1 MFMILNKIIGSN
13 LIIQNSRINLNKTTI
28 PHAQLIVDENYSG
41 GLIIALYISLI
52 LMKKMEA
59 LDKKLASNEKI
70 SSLFQDPDLLFLIP
84 LPDSKSTV
92 NQHFNDW
99 MSFIESSPFG
109 DCRDWLSRIN
119 YENANGIIST
129 ETVNNLHKSLSLKS
143 YQNENKICI
152 IWESS
157 KLNDQASNKL
167 LKLLEDPPKN
177 TYFILTSNSENSILP
192 TIRSRC
198 QITKIPRIKKT
209 LLSTILESVDCDK
222 NEVDFISKKC
232 DGNMR
237 IAMSLLEKKED
248 DFNLES
254 FLVNFLRIAY
264 KAKFDKKSAI
274 DLINWSNKIS
284 SESKSFKIQFL
295 IFMEYFIREAMLIS
309 YKADKISA
317 FKSSINFDLKKFS
330 KFIHSVN
337 IEPFF
342 NLISISKYGLERNA
356 NSKILFSNFSFEV
369 CELLNLK
376 ES

>member
-1 MFMILNKIIGSN
+1 MILDKIISSK
-13 LIIQNSRINLNKTTI
+13 LIIQNSRINLNKNSI

-41 GLIIALYISLI
+41 GLVTALYISLI
-52 LMKKMEA
+52 LLNKMEV
-59 LDKKLASNEKI
+59 LDKRLTSNEKI
-70 SSLFQDPDLLFLIP
+70 SNLFQDPDLLFLVP

-92 NQHFNDW
+92 NQYFNDW
-99 MSFIESSPFG
+99 ISFIESSPFG
-109 DCRDWLSRIN
+109 DYSDWLSKIDYKN
-119 YENANGIIST
+119 SNGIIST
-129 ETVNNLHKSLSLKS
+129 ESVNNLHKSLSLKS
-143 YQNENKICI
+143 YQNENKVCI

-157 KLNDQASNKL
+157 KLNIQASNKL
-167 LKLLEDPPKN
+167 LKILEDPPKN

-192 TIRSRC
+192 TVRSRC
-198 QITKIPRIKKT
+198 QITKITKIKKA
-209 LLSTILESVDCDK
+209 LLYSILESIGCDK
-222 NEVDFISKKC
+222 DEINFISKKSS
-232 DGNMR
+232 GNMR
-237 IAMSLLEKKED
+237 IAMSILEKKD
-248 DFNLES
+248 SGVNFES

-264 KAKFDKKSAI
+264 KAKFDKRSAL
-274 DLINWSNKIS
+274 DLLNWSNKIS
-284 SESKSFKIQFL
+284 AETKSFKLEFL
-295 IFMEYFIREAMLIS
+295 IFMEYFLREAMLIS
-309 YKADKISA
+309 YKVNEISS

>member
-52 LMKKMEA
+52 LLKKMEA
-59 LDKKLASNEKI
+59 LDKKLTSNEKI

-167 LKLLEDPPKN
+167 LK
-177 TYFILTSNSENSILP
+177 Y
-192 TIRSRC
+192 
-198 QITKIPRIKKT
+198 
-209 LLSTILESVDCDK
+209 
-222 NEVDFISKKC
+222 
-232 DGNMR
+232 
-237 IAMSLLEKKED
+237 
-248 DFNLES
+248 
-254 FLVNFLRIAY
+254 
-264 KAKFDKKSAI
+264 
-274 DLINWSNKIS
+274 
-284 SESKSFKIQFL
+284 
-295 IFMEYFIREAMLIS
+295 
-309 YKADKISA
+309 
-317 FKSSINFDLKKFS
+317 
-330 KFIHSVN
+330 
-337 IEPFF
+337 
-342 NLISISKYGLERNA
+342 
-356 NSKILFSNFSFEV
+356 
-369 CELLNLK
+369 
-376 ES
+376 

>member
-1 MFMILNKIIGSN
+1 MVMILNKIISSN
-13 LIIQNSRINLNKTTI
+13 LIIQNSRINLNKNSI

-41 GLIIALYISLI
+41 GLIVALYISLI
-52 LMKKMEA
+52 LLKKKDL
-59 LDKKLASNEKI
+59 LDKKIASGEKVSI
-70 SSLFQDPDLLFLIP
+70 LFQDPDLLFLIP

-92 NQHFNDW
+92 NQHFNEW
-99 MSFIESSPFG
+99 ISFIDSSPFG
-109 DCRDWLSRIN
+109 DFTDWLSKIN

-129 ETVNNLHKSLSLKS
+129 ECVNTLHRSLSLKS
-143 YQNENKICI
+143 YNNENKICI

-157 KLNDQASNKL
+157 KLNIQASNKL

-177 TYFILTSNSENSILP
+177 TYFILTTNSENSILP

-198 QITKIPRIKKT
+198 QITKIPRITKP
-209 LLSTILESVDCDK
+209 LLSSILESVDFDK
-222 NEVDFISKKC
+222 GEIEFISKKC
-232 DGNMR
+232 NGNLR
-237 IAMSLLEKKED
+237 IAISLLEKRMDKVN
-248 DFNLES
+248 FES
-254 FLVNFLRIAY
+254 FLVDFLRIAY
-264 KAKFDKKSAI
+264 KAKFDKKSAL

-284 SESKSFKIQFL
+284 GESKSFKLEFL

-309 YKADKISA
+309 YKADEISS

-337 IEPFF
+337 IEPLF
-342 NLISISKYGLERNA
+342 NLISSSKYGLERNA

-369 CELLNLK
+369 CDLLNIK

>member
-1 MFMILNKIIGSN
+1 MILNKIISSK
-13 LIIQNSRINLNKTTI
+13 LIIQNSGINLNRNSI

-41 GLIIALYISLI
+41 GLITALYISLI
-52 LMKKMEA
+52 LLKKIEV
-59 LDKKLASNEKI
+59 LEKRLASNEKI
-70 SSLFQDPDLLFLIP
+70 SNLFQDPDLLFLVP

-92 NQHFNDW
+92 NQHFSDW
-99 MSFIESSPFG
+99 ISFIESSPFG
-109 DCRDWLSRIN
+109 DYSDWLSKIDYKN
-119 YENANGIIST
+119 SNGIIST
-129 ETVNNLHKSLSLKS
+129 ESVNNLHRSLGLKS
-143 YQNENKICI
+143 YQNENKVCI

-157 KLNDQASNKL
+157 KLNIQASNKL
-167 LKLLEDPPKN
+167 LKILEDPPKN

-192 TIRSRC
+192 TVRSRC
-198 QITKIPRIKKT
+198 QITKIMKIKKT
-209 LLSTILESVDCDK
+209 LLYSILESIGYDK
-222 NEVDFISKKC
+222 DKINFISSESS
-232 DGNMR
+232 GNMR
-237 IAMSLLEKKED
+237 IAMSLLEKKDSEV
-248 DFNLES
+248 NLES

-264 KAKFDKKSAI
+264 KAKFDKRSAL

-284 SESKSFKIQFL
+284 VEPKSFKLEFL

-309 YKADKISA
+309 YKVDEISS

-342 NLISISKYGLERNA
+342 NLISRSKYALERNA

>member
-1 MFMILNKIIGSN
+1 
-13 LIIQNSRINLNKTTI
+13 
-28 PHAQLIVDENYSG
+28 
-41 GLIIALYISLI
+41 
-52 LMKKMEA
+52 MET

-109 DCRDWLSRIN
+109 DYSDWLSKIN

-198 QITKIPRIKKT
+198 QITKIPRITKT

-222 NEVDFISKKC
+222 NEIDFISKKC

-237 IAMSLLEKKED
+237 TAMSLFEKKED

-254 FLVNFLRIAY
+254 FLVDFLRIAY

>member
-1 MFMILNKIIGSN
+1 MILNKIISSK
-13 LIIQNSRINLNKTTI
+13 LIIQNSGINLNRNSI
-28 PHAQLIVDENYSG
+28 PHAQLIIDENYSG
-41 GLIIALYISLI
+41 GLITALYISLI
-52 LMKKMEA
+52 LLKKIEV
-59 LDKKLASNEKI
+59 LEKRLASNEKI
-70 SSLFQDPDLLFLIP
+70 SNLFQDPDLLFLVP

-92 NQHFNDW
+92 NQHFSDW
-99 MSFIESSPFG
+99 ISFIESSPFG
-109 DCRDWLSRIN
+109 DYSDWLSEIDYKN
-119 YENANGIIST
+119 SNGIIST
-129 ETVNNLHKSLSLKS
+129 ESVNNLHRSLGLKS
-143 YQNENKICI
+143 YQNENKVCI

-157 KLNDQASNKL
+157 KLNIQASNKL
-167 LKLLEDPPKN
+167 LKILEDPPKN

-192 TIRSRC
+192 TVRSRC
-198 QITKIPRIKKT
+198 QITKIMKIKKT
-209 LLSTILESVDCDK
+209 LLYSILESIGYDRDK
-222 NEVDFISKKC
+222 INFISRKSS
-232 DGNMR
+232 GNMR
-237 IAMSLLEKKED
+237 IAMSLLEKKGNVV
-248 DFNLES
+248 NLES

-264 KAKFDKKSAI
+264 KAKFDKRSAL

-284 SESKSFKIQFL
+284 VEPKSFKLEFL

-309 YKADKISA
+309 YKVDEISS

-342 NLISISKYGLERNA
+342 NLISRSKYALERNA